1 MWPWCMVLHMKW
13 HRINRSEPGT
23 DIPGELDNASRRM
36 LRDSLAME
44 LFDLLDQI
52 MEDPEVK

>member
-1 MWPWCMVLHMKW
+1 MVLNMKW